1 MTQRRHNYENLEI
14 YKRSLQ
20 VSVEVMEFIDT
31 VRPYR
36 IAEQIAASS
45 ISVPS
50 NIAEG
55 AERGTNREFKR
66 FLEFSSGSAGELIT
80 QLTVLKLANRLPQID
95 LEKLITETKEINNMI
110 RGFMNT
116 LE

>member
-20 VSVEVMEFIDT
+20 VSVEIMEFIDI

-36 IAEQIAASS
+36 IAEQIAAAS
-45 ISVPS
+45 ISIPS

-55 AERGTNREFKR
+55 AERGTNKEFKR

-80 QLTVLKLANRLPQID
+80 QLTVLKLANRLPNIN
-95 LEKLITETKEINNMI
+95 LEKLITETKEINSMI
-110 RGFMNT
+110 RGFMNS